1 MLTPNIDVATAHTFN
16 ANPVMS
22 STGDTRWDTLN
33 SGDKLTGDGVGS
45 VLNIITVDDAQGAGG
60 QSDTTNILPTISNV
74 ETLNAQ
80 VYHDLTINS
89 QFITGMK
96 NVNLQAL
103 QNGKLSMIGV
113 NSKLEN
119 INLSNLENNKEQNDV
134 DFIVNAD
141 QLSATDDVLNV
152 SLNNVV
158 QGKAA
163 ISTIDVTSTSD
174 LGTYETLNIA
184 SNGAKTNQIFLKSN
198 SANLGISGGAVE
210 IDARDAA
217 LLATVDATASAGNV
231 KLYNVN
237 ATSVKLGD
245 GDDIISINNFNE
257 KTTIDTGAGAD
268 LVAIKGSQNNAKEL
282 NITAEKLNN
291 ISNAETI
298 RLSGED
304 ATIDFNKLTNG
315 VKNFEV
321 ASDLEDTNSFT
332 FNNVAAGS
340 TFKVI
345 TNDWLGFSNPNGT
358 ASYSPTTPP
367 PYNFNL
373 DKYGSTVQALNLNG
387 TKGAA
392 TSVTLTNNNAN
403 VSLDIGNVPTL
414 RTLKTDSNDLSLVST
429 GKYANT
435 ITNLTAGSGSATAP
449 ATVAIKISG
458 DQDLTV
464 SRNLDGIAN
473 VKNFKVDASEL
484 TGDLTIQGSNAR
496 GSGDLAHSDVIIG
509 GSGGDKIATG
519 DQYHGTVATQAVAA
533 RLVFDV
539 NDGTNANYT
548 TNAGTTITL
557 KIGNVGYTVAAGDN
571 PGTTTAAQLLDVLK
585 KATKDGTVP
594 PELITTKY
602 AISIDS
608 TNATNGKLIFT
619 QVSGQEGSID
629 LTTTNNTFSATGGA
643 KATLSNTS
651 GENIQGSAA
660 VDAVKG
666 SYNVLTGNDGADLFA
681 FNKFKDGEVTTQ
693 KLVTAEIT
701 DFKSGEDKIV
711 FNNTGFIDPATNVD
725 VDPTTTRTVDAAN
738 FKKGDVYQSM
748 DELFA
753 AAIKVFK
760 DDANVVAPATAPA
773 NKIQYF
779 VGQVGNDT
787 YLFNDGGNIAANVLG
802 EFRDAVKLTGVD
814 LAGIQ
819 ASDIYG
825 V

>member
-1 MLTPNIDVATAHTFN
+1 
-16 ANPVMS
+16 MS

-45 VLNIITVDDAQGAGG
+45 VLNIITVDEAQGAGG
-60 QSDTTNILPTISNV
+60 QSETTTNILPTITNV
-74 ETLNAQ
+74 ETLNAN
-80 VYHDLTINS
+80 VYHKLDINS
-89 QFITGMK
+89 QYVTGMK
-96 NVNLQAL
+96 NVNLLEATDDF
-103 QNGKLSMIGV
+103 SMKGTD
-113 NSKLEN
+113 SKIEN
-119 INLSNLENNKEQNDV
+119 VTVSNLENNVTQIDAT
-134 DFIVNAD
+134 FQVNSTYLTGDAD
-141 QLSATDDVLNV
+141 ALNLAI
-152 SLNNVV
+152 SNVV
-158 QGKAA
+158 QGGSG
-163 ISTIDVTSTSD
+163 ISIIDVNSTSD

-210 IDARDAA
+210 IDASAA
-217 LLATVDATASAGNV
+217 NLLATVDATASAGNV

-245 GDDIISINNFNE
+245 GDDIISINNFNA

-268 LVAIKGSQNNAKEL
+268 LVAIKNTTD
-282 NITAEKLNN
+282 ITAEKLNN

-298 RLSGED
+298 RLSGRD
-304 ATIDFNKLTNG
+304 ATIDFDKLTNG

-321 ASDLEDTNSFT
+321 ASAPVPAPGNSFT
-332 FNNVAAGS
+332 FDNVAAGS

-345 TNDWLGFSNPNGT
+345 TNDWLGFSNADGT
-358 ASYSPTTPP
+358 NSYYTTLTTPP
-367 PYNFNL
+367 TPLIDSYS
-373 DKYGSTVQALNLNG
+373 GTVAALNLNG

-392 TSVTLTNNNAN
+392 TSVTLTNNNAPLTNNN
-403 VSLDIGNVPTL
+403 VTGTL
-414 RTLKTDSNDLSLVST
+414 GALTTDSNDLSLVST

-435 ITNLTAGSGSATAP
+435 ITTLKAGSGSATAP

-464 SRNLDGIAN
+464 GNNLVGLVGNEN

-484 TGDLTIQGSNAR
+484 TGNLTIEGYDAK

-509 GSGGDKIATG
+509 GSGGDRIATG

-533 RLVFDV
+533 RLVFNNVSYATD
-539 NDGTNANYT
+539 
-548 TNAGTTITL
+548 AGSQITL
-557 KIGNVGYTVAAGDN
+557 KLGGVEYIVSCNGTYGNTA
-571 PGTTTAAQLLDVLK
+571 GTTTAAQLLDVLK
-585 KATKDGTVP
+585 KAVKYGTT
-594 PELITTKY
+594 ESITTKY
-602 AISIDS
+602 AISLDP
-608 TNATNGKLIFT
+608 TNTTTGKLIFT

-629 LTTTNNTFSATGGA
+629 LTQANNTFTATSG
-643 KATLSNTS
+643 TTLTTTMLSNTS

-660 VDAVKG
+660 VDAIKG

-681 FNKFKDGEVTTQ
+681 FNQFKDGGVTTQ

-711 FNNTGFIDPATNVD
+711 FNNTGFIDPTTIPPVD
-725 VDPTTTRTVDAAN
+725 VDPTTTPTVDAAN

-760 DDANVVAPATAPA
+760 DDANIVAPATAPA

-787 YLFNDGGNIAANVLG
+787 YLFNDGGNVSANVLG
-802 EFRDAVKLTGVD
+802 EFRDVVKLTGVD
-814 LAGIQ
+814 LADIQ
-819 ASDIYG
+819 ASDIYD

>member
-1 MLTPNIDVATAHTFN
+1 
-16 ANPVMS
+16 MS

-45 VLNIITVDDAQGAGG
+45 VLNIITVDEAQGAGG
-60 QSDTTNILPTISNV
+60 QSETTTNILPTTTNV
-74 ETLNAQ
+74 ETLNAN
-80 VYHDLTINS
+80 VYHKLDINS
-89 QFITGMK
+89 QYVTGMK
-96 NVNLQAL
+96 NVNLLEATDDF
-103 QNGKLSMIGV
+103 SMKGTD
-113 NSKLEN
+113 SKLEN
-119 INLSNLENNKEQNDV
+119 VTVSNLENNVTQIDAT
-134 DFIVNAD
+134 FQVNSTYLTGDAD
-141 QLSATDDVLNV
+141 ALNLAI
-152 SLNNVV
+152 SNVV
-158 QGKAA
+158 QGGSG
-163 ISTIDVTSTSD
+163 ISIIDVNSTSD

-210 IDARDAA
+210 IDASAA
-217 LLATVDATASAGNV
+217 NLLATVDATASAGNV

-245 GDDIISINNFNE
+245 GDDIISINNFNA

-268 LVAIKGSQNNAKEL
+268 LVAIKNTTD
-282 NITAEKLNN
+282 ITAEKLNN

-298 RLSGED
+298 RLSGRD
-304 ATIDFNKLTNG
+304 ATIDFDKLTNG

-321 ASDLEDTNSFT
+321 ASAPVPAPGNSFT
-332 FNNVAAGS
+332 FDNVAAGS

-345 TNDWLGFSNPNGT
+345 TNDWLGFSNADGT
-358 ASYSPTTPP
+358 NSYYTTLTTPP
-367 PYNFNL
+367 TPLIDSYS
-373 DKYGSTVQALNLNG
+373 GTVAALNLNG

-392 TSVTLTNNNAN
+392 TSVTLTNNNAPLTNNN
-403 VSLDIGNVPTL
+403 VTGTL
-414 RTLKTDSNDLSLVST
+414 GALTTDSNDLSLVST

-435 ITNLTAGSGSATAP
+435 ITTLKAGSGSATAP

-464 SRNLDGIAN
+464 GNNLVGLVGNEN

-484 TGDLTIQGSNAR
+484 TGNLTIEGYDAK

-509 GSGGDKIATG
+509 GSGGDRIATG

-533 RLVFDV
+533 RLVFNNVSYATD
-539 NDGTNANYT
+539 
-548 TNAGTTITL
+548 AGSQITL
-557 KIGNVGYTVAAGDN
+557 KLGGVDYIVSGNGTDGNTA
-571 PGTTTAAQLLDVLK
+571 GTTTAAQLLDVLK
-585 KATKDGTVP
+585 KAVKYGTT
-594 PELITTKY
+594 ESITTKY
-602 AISIDS
+602 AISLDP
-608 TNATNGKLIFT
+608 TNTTNGKLIFT

-629 LTTTNNTFSATGGA
+629 LTQANNTFTATSG
-643 KATLSNTS
+643 TTLTTTMLSNTS

-660 VDAVKG
+660 VDAIKG

-681 FNKFKDGEVTTQ
+681 FNQFKDGGVTTQ

-711 FNNTGFIDPATNVD
+711 FNNTGFIDPTTIPPVD
-725 VDPTTTRTVDAAN
+725 VDPTTTPTVDAAN

-760 DDANVVAPATAPA
+760 DDANIVAPATAPA

-787 YLFNDGGNIAANVLG
+787 YLFNDGGNVSANVLG
-802 EFRDAVKLTGVD
+802 EFRDVVKLTGVD
-814 LAGIQ
+814 LADIQ
-819 ASDIYG
+819 ASDIYD

>member
-1 MLTPNIDVATAHTFN
+1 
-16 ANPVMS
+16 MS

-45 VLNIITVDDAQGAGG
+45 VLNIITVDEAQGAGG
-60 QSDTTNILPTISNV
+60 QSETTTNILPTITNV
-74 ETLNAQ
+74 ETLNAN
-80 VYHDLTINS
+80 VYHKLDINS
-89 QFITGMK
+89 QYVTGMK
-96 NVNLQAL
+96 NVNLLEATDDF
-103 QNGKLSMIGV
+103 SMKGTD
-113 NSKLEN
+113 SKLEN
-119 INLSNLENNKEQNDV
+119 VTVSNLENNVTQIDAT
-134 DFIVNAD
+134 FQVNSTYLTGDAD
-141 QLSATDDVLNV
+141 ALNLAI
-152 SLNNVV
+152 SNVV
-158 QGKAA
+158 QGGSG
-163 ISTIDVTSTSD
+163 ISIIDVNSTSD

-198 SANLGISGGAVE
+198 SANLGISGGAVV
-210 IDARDAA
+210 IDASAA
-217 LLATVDATASAGNV
+217 NLLATVDATASAGNV

-245 GDDIISINNFNE
+245 GDDIISINNFNA

-268 LVAIKGSQNNAKEL
+268 LVAIKNTTD
-282 NITAEKLNN
+282 ITAEKLNN

-298 RLSGED
+298 RLSGRD
-304 ATIDFNKLTNG
+304 ATIDFDKLTNG

-321 ASDLEDTNSFT
+321 ASAPVPAPGNSFT
-332 FNNVAAGS
+332 FDNVAAGS

-345 TNDWLGFSNPNGT
+345 TNDWLGFSNADGT
-358 ASYSPTTPP
+358 NSYYTTLTTPP
-367 PYNFNL
+367 TPLIDSYS
-373 DKYGSTVQALNLNG
+373 GTVAALNLNG

-392 TSVTLTNNNAN
+392 TSVTLTNNNAPLTNNN
-403 VSLDIGNVPTL
+403 VTGTL
-414 RTLKTDSNDLSLVST
+414 GALTTDSNDLSLVST

-435 ITNLTAGSGSATAP
+435 ITTLKAGSGSATAP

-464 SRNLDGIAN
+464 GNNLVGLVGNEN

-484 TGDLTIQGSNAR
+484 TGNLTIEGYDAK

-509 GSGGDKIATG
+509 GSGGDRIATG

-533 RLVFDV
+533 RLVFNNVSYATD
-539 NDGTNANYT
+539 
-548 TNAGTTITL
+548 AGSQITL
-557 KIGNVGYTVAAGDN
+557 KLGGVDYIVSGNGTDGNTA
-571 PGTTTAAQLLDVLK
+571 GTTTAAQLLDVLK
-585 KATKDGTVP
+585 KAVKYGTT
-594 PELITTKY
+594 ESITTKY
-602 AISIDS
+602 AISLDP
-608 TNATNGKLIFT
+608 TNTTNGKLIFT

-629 LTTTNNTFSATGGA
+629 LTQANNTFTATSG
-643 KATLSNTS
+643 TTLTTTMLSNTS

-660 VDAVKG
+660 VDAIKG

-681 FNKFKDGEVTTQ
+681 FNQFKDGGVTTQ

-711 FNNTGFIDPATNVD
+711 FNNTGFIDPTTIPPVD
-725 VDPTTTRTVDAAN
+725 VDPTTTPTVDAAN

-760 DDANVVAPATAPA
+760 DDANIVAPATAPA

-787 YLFNDGGNIAANVLG
+787 YLFNDGGNVSANVLG
-802 EFRDAVKLTGVD
+802 EFRDVVKLTGVD
-814 LAGIQ
+814 LADIQ
-819 ASDIYG
+819 ASDIYD

>member
-1 MLTPNIDVATAHTFN
+1 
-16 ANPVMS
+16 MS

-45 VLNIITVDDAQGAGG
+45 VLNIITVDEAQGAGG
-60 QSDTTNILPTISNV
+60 QSETTTNILPTITNV
-74 ETLNAQ
+74 ETLNAN
-80 VYHDLTINS
+80 VYHKLDINS
-89 QFITGMK
+89 QYVTGMK
-96 NVNLQAL
+96 NVNLLEATDDF
-103 QNGKLSMIGV
+103 SMKGTD
-113 NSKLEN
+113 SKLEN
-119 INLSNLENNKEQNDV
+119 VTVSNLENNVTQIDAT
-134 DFIVNAD
+134 FQVNSTYLTGDAD
-141 QLSATDDVLNV
+141 ALNLAI
-152 SLNNVV
+152 SNVV
-158 QGKAA
+158 QGGSG
-163 ISTIDVTSTSD
+163 ISIIDVNSTSD

-210 IDARDAA
+210 IDASAA
-217 LLATVDATASAGNV
+217 NLLATVDATASAGNV

-245 GDDIISINNFNE
+245 GDDIISINNFNA

-268 LVAIKGSQNNAKEL
+268 LVAIKNTTD
-282 NITAEKLNN
+282 ITAEKLNN

-298 RLSGED
+298 RLSGRD
-304 ATIDFNKLTNG
+304 ATIDFDKLTNG

-321 ASDLEDTNSFT
+321 ASAPVPAPGNSFT
-332 FNNVAAGS
+332 FDNVAAGS

-345 TNDWLGFSNPNGT
+345 TNDWLGFSNADGT
-358 ASYSPTTPP
+358 NSYYTTLTTPP
-367 PYNFNL
+367 TPLIDSYS
-373 DKYGSTVQALNLNG
+373 GTVAALNLNG

-392 TSVTLTNNNAN
+392 TSVTLTNNNAPLTNNN
-403 VSLDIGNVPTL
+403 VTGTL
-414 RTLKTDSNDLSLVST
+414 GALTTDSNDLSLVST

-435 ITNLTAGSGSATAP
+435 ITTLKAGSGSATAP

-464 SRNLDGIAN
+464 GNNLVGLVGNEN

-484 TGDLTIQGSNAR
+484 TGNLTIEGYDAK

-509 GSGGDKIATG
+509 GSGGDRIATG

-533 RLVFDV
+533 RLVFNNVSYATD
-539 NDGTNANYT
+539 
-548 TNAGTTITL
+548 AGSQITL
-557 KIGNVGYTVAAGDN
+557 KLGGVDYIVSGNGTDGNTA
-571 PGTTTAAQLLDVLK
+571 GTTTAAQLLDVLK
-585 KATKDGTVP
+585 KAVKYGTT
-594 PELITTKY
+594 ESITTKY
-602 AISIDS
+602 AISLDP
-608 TNATNGKLIFT
+608 TNTTNGKLIFT

-629 LTTTNNTFSATGGA
+629 LTQANNTFTATSG
-643 KATLSNTS
+643 TTLTTTMLSNTS

-660 VDAVKG
+660 VDAIKG

-681 FNKFKDGEVTTQ
+681 FNQFKDGGVTTQ

-711 FNNTGFIDPATNVD
+711 FNNTGFIDPTTIPPVD
-725 VDPTTTRTVDAAN
+725 VDPTTTPTVDAAN

-760 DDANVVAPATAPA
+760 DDANIVAPATAPA

-787 YLFNDGGNIAANVLG
+787 YLFNDGGNVSANVLG
-802 EFRDAVKLTGVD
+802 EFRDVVKLTGVD
-814 LAGIQ
+814 LADIQ
-819 ASDIYG
+819 ASDIYD

>member
-1 MLTPNIDVATAHTFN
+1 
-16 ANPVMS
+16 
-22 STGDTRWDTLN
+22 
-33 SGDKLTGDGVGS
+33 
-45 VLNIITVDDAQGAGG
+45 
-60 QSDTTNILPTISNV
+60 
-74 ETLNAQ
+74 
-80 VYHDLTINS
+80 
-89 QFITGMK
+89 MK
-96 NVNLQAL
+96 NVNLLEATDDF
-103 QNGKLSMIGV
+103 SMKGTD
-113 NSKLEN
+113 SKLEN
-119 INLSNLENNKEQNDV
+119 VTVSNLENNVTQIDAT
-134 DFIVNAD
+134 FQVNSTYLTGDAD
-141 QLSATDDVLNV
+141 ALNLAI
-152 SLNNVV
+152 SNVV
-158 QGKAA
+158 QGGSG
-163 ISTIDVTSTSD
+163 ISIIDVNSTSD

-210 IDARDAA
+210 IDASAA
-217 LLATVDATASAGNV
+217 NLLATVDATASAGNV

-245 GDDIISINNFNE
+245 GDDIISINNFNA
-257 KTTIDTGAGAD
+257 KTTIDTDAGAD
-268 LVAIKGSQNNAKEL
+268 LVAIKNTTD
-282 NITAEKLNN
+282 ITAEKLNN

-298 RLSGED
+298 RLSGRD
-304 ATIDFNKLTNG
+304 ATIDFDKLTNG

-321 ASDLEDTNSFT
+321 ASAPVPAPGNSFT
-332 FNNVAAGS
+332 FDNVAAGS

-345 TNDWLGFSNPNGT
+345 TNDWLGFSNADGT
-358 ASYSPTTPP
+358 NSYYTTLTTPP
-367 PYNFNL
+367 TPLIDSYS
-373 DKYGSTVQALNLNG
+373 GTVAALNLNG

-392 TSVTLTNNNAN
+392 TSVTLTNNNAPLTNNN
-403 VSLDIGNVPTL
+403 VTGTL
-414 RTLKTDSNDLSLVST
+414 GALTTDSNDLSLVST

-435 ITNLTAGSGSATAP
+435 ITTLKAGSGSATAP

-464 SRNLDGIAN
+464 GNNLVGLVGNEN

-484 TGDLTIQGSNAR
+484 TGNLTIEGYDAK

-509 GSGGDKIATG
+509 GSGGDRIATG

-533 RLVFDV
+533 RLVFNNVSYATD
-539 NDGTNANYT
+539 
-548 TNAGTTITL
+548 AGSQITL
-557 KIGNVGYTVAAGDN
+557 KLGGVDYIVSGNGTDGNTA
-571 PGTTTAAQLLDVLK
+571 GTTTAAQLLDVLK
-585 KATKDGTVP
+585 KAVKYGTT
-594 PELITTKY
+594 ESITTKY
-602 AISIDS
+602 AISLDP
-608 TNATNGKLIFT
+608 TNTTNGKLIFT

-629 LTTTNNTFSATGGA
+629 LTQANNTFTATSG
-643 KATLSNTS
+643 TTLTTTMLSNTS

-660 VDAVKG
+660 VDAIKG

-681 FNKFKDGEVTTQ
+681 FNQFKDGGVTTQ

-711 FNNTGFIDPATNVD
+711 FNNTGFIDPTTIPPVD
-725 VDPTTTRTVDAAN
+725 VDPTTTPTVDVAN

-760 DDANVVAPATAPA
+760 DDANIVAPATAPA

-787 YLFNDGGNIAANVLG
+787 YLFNDGGNVSANVLG
-802 EFRDAVKLTGVD
+802 EFRDVVKLTGVD
-814 LAGIQ
+814 LADIQ
-819 ASDIYG
+819 ASDIYD

>member
-1 MLTPNIDVATAHTFN
+1 
-16 ANPVMS
+16 MS

-45 VLNIITVDDAQGAGG
+45 VLNIITVDEAQGAGG
-60 QSDTTNILPTISNV
+60 QSETTTNILPTITNV
-74 ETLNAQ
+74 ETLNAN
-80 VYHDLTINS
+80 VYHKLDINS
-89 QFITGMK
+89 QYVTGMK
-96 NVNLQAL
+96 NVNLLEATDDF
-103 QNGKLSMIGV
+103 SMKGTD
-113 NSKLEN
+113 SKLEN
-119 INLSNLENNKEQNDV
+119 VTVSNLENNVTQIDAT
-134 DFIVNAD
+134 FQVNSTYLTGDAD
-141 QLSATDDVLNV
+141 ALNLAI
-152 SLNNVV
+152 SNVV
-158 QGKAA
+158 QGGSG

-198 SANLGISGGAVE
+198 SANLGINGGAVE
-210 IDARDAA
+210 IDASAA
-217 LLATVDATASAGNV
+217 NLLATIDATASAGNV

-245 GDDIISINNFNE
+245 GDDIISINNFNA

-268 LVAIKGSQNNAKEL
+268 LVAIKNTTD
-282 NITAEKLNN
+282 ITAEKLNN

-298 RLSGED
+298 RLSGRD
-304 ATIDFNKLTNG
+304 ATIDFDKLTNG

-321 ASDLEDTNSFT
+321 ASDATGAAGSFT
-332 FNNVAAGS
+332 FDNVAAGS

-358 ASYSPTTPP
+358 ASYNPVD
-367 PYNFNL
+367 N
-373 DKYGSTVQALNLNG
+373 YGATVAALNLNG

-392 TSVTLTNNNAN
+392 TSVTLTNTNAP
-403 VSLDIGNVPTL
+403 GNL
-414 RTLKTDSNDLSLVST
+414 RALSTDSNDLSLVST

-435 ITNLTAGSGSATAP
+435 ITTLTAGSGSATAP

-464 SRNLDGIAN
+464 SSNLVGNNAS

-484 TGDLTIQGSNAR
+484 TGNLSIQGSNAID
-496 GSGDLAHSDVIIG
+496 SGDLAHSDVIIG

-519 DQYHGTVATQAVAA
+519 DQYHGNVGTQAVAA
-533 RLVFDV
+533 RLVFNV
-539 NDGTNANYT
+539 NNYATDANSD
-548 TNAGTTITL
+548 ITL
-557 KIGNVGYTVAAGDN
+557 KFNNVTYTVTGINDN
-571 PGTTTAAQLLDVLK
+571 IAGTTTADQLLEVLK
-585 KATKDGTVP
+585 KAKVTTTIG
-594 PELITTKY
+594 EAITTKY
-602 AISIDS
+602 NVSIDE
-608 TNATNGKLIFT
+608 TNGKLIFT
-619 QVSGQEGSID
+619 QVSGQEGSVD
-629 LTTTNNTFSATGGA
+629 LTSTNNTFTATSGGT
-643 KATLSNTS
+643 ATPINLSTIP

-681 FNKFKDGEVTTQ
+681 FNQFKDNGVTTQ

-711 FNNTGFIDPATNVD
+711 FNNTGFNTV
-725 VDPTTTRTVDAAN
+725 TTTVDAAN

-748 DELFA
+748 DKLFA

-760 DDANVVAPATAPA
+760 EVPATGS
-773 NKIQYF
+773 NVFQYF

-787 YLFNDGGNIAANVLG
+787 YLFNDGDKNPTVAGALG

-819 ASDIYG
+819 ASDIYVG
-825 V
+825 

>member
-1 MLTPNIDVATAHTFN
+1 
-16 ANPVMS
+16 MS

-33 SGDKLTGDGVGS
+33 SGDKLTGDGAGS
-45 VLNIITVDDAQGAGG
+45 VLNIITVDKAQGAGG
-60 QSDTTNILPTISNV
+60 QSDTTNILPTITNV

-103 QNGKLSMIGV
+103 QDGELSMIGV

-119 INLSNLENNKEQNDV
+119 INLSNLENNDNKPNNVE
-134 DFIVNAD
+134 FSVNAD

-158 QGKAA
+158 QGKTA
-163 ISTIDVTSTSD
+163 ISTINVNSTSD

-184 SNGAKTNQIFLKSN
+184 SNGAKTNQIFLNSN
-198 SANLGISGGAVE
+198 SANIGISGGAVE
-210 IDARDAA
+210 IDASAA
-217 LLATVDATASAGNV
+217 NLLATVDATASAGNV
-231 KLYNVN
+231 KLYNVDAN
-237 ATSVKLGD
+237 GVDANGLTSVKLGG
-245 GDDIISINNFNE
+245 GDDIISINNFNA

-268 LVAIKGSQNNAKEL
+268 LVAIKNTTD
-282 NITAEKLNN
+282 ITAEKLNN

-321 ASDLEDTNSFT
+321 ASDYPVTSPATLDSFT

-345 TNDWLGFSNPNGT
+345 TNDSLGFPS
-358 ASYSPTTPP
+358 AADRYA
-367 PYNFNL
+367 
-373 DKYGSTVQALNLNG
+373 STVQALKLNG

-392 TSVTLTNNNAN
+392 TSVTLTNNDAN
-403 VSLDIGNVPTL
+403 VSLTNNNFPTL
-414 RTLKTDSNDLSLVST
+414 RELTTDSNDLSLVST

-435 ITNLTAGSGSATAP
+435 IGYTDPTTAAKTTLTAGSGSATAS

-464 SRNLDGIAN
+464 TNNLVGNEN
-473 VKNFKVDASEL
+473 VKNFNVDASEL
-484 TGDLTIQGSNAR
+484 TGNLTIEGYDAK

-509 GSGGDKIATG
+509 GSGGDRIATG

-533 RLVFDV
+533 RLVFNNVSYATD
-539 NDGTNANYT
+539 
-548 TNAGTTITL
+548 AGSQITL
-557 KIGNVGYTVAAGDN
+557 KLGGVDYIVSGNGTDGNTA
-571 PGTTTAAQLLDVLK
+571 GTTTAAQLLDVLK
-585 KATKDGTVP
+585 KAVKYGTT
-594 PELITTKY
+594 ESITTKY
-602 AISIDS
+602 AISLDP
-608 TNATNGKLIFT
+608 TNTTNGKLIFT

-629 LTTTNNTFSATGGA
+629 LTQANNTFTATSG
-643 KATLSNTS
+643 TTLTTTMLSNTS

-660 VDAVKG
+660 VDAIKG

-681 FNKFKDGEVTTQ
+681 FNQFKDGGVTTQ

-701 DFKSGEDKIV
+701 DFKSGEYKIV
-711 FNNTGFIDPATNVD
+711 FNNTGFIDPTTIPPVD
-725 VDPTTTRTVDAAN
+725 VDPTTTPTVDAAN

-760 DDANVVAPATAPA
+760 DDANIVAPATAPA

-787 YLFNDGGNIAANVLG
+787 YLFNDGGNVSANVLG
-802 EFRDAVKLTGVD
+802 EFRDVVKLTGVD
-814 LAGIQ
+814 LADIQ
-819 ASDIYG
+819 ASDIYD